1 MFGIVR
7 AGDELERGGKVLAG
21 SKDMSFMGRAAA
33 RQGDPAKCALHGDTY
48 IAEGDPDFTDKGVPV
63 ALHLHKCACGCRVI
77 SSLVTAGKG

>member
-7 AGDELERGGKVLAG
+7 VGDELERGGKVLAG
-21 SKDMSFMGRAAA
+21 SKKMIFLGCAAA

-48 IAEGDPDFTDKGVPV
+48 IAEGDPGFTDEGIPV

-77 SSLVTAGKG
+77 SSLAKAGKA